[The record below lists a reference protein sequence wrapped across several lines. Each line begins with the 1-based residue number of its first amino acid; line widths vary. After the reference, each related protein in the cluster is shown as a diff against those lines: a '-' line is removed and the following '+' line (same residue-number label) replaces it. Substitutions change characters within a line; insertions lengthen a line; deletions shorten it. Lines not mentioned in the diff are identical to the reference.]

1 MTNAV
6 NIAQSGSNNQ
16 TMRNR
21 IINGAMVID
30 QRNAGASVT
39 ASSTGTWV
47 YTLDRWS
54 YIASQASKFT
64 VQQNAGAVTPPAG
77 FTNYLGI
84 TSSAATSLGAGDYF
98 ILKQPIEGFNT
109 ADFNWGSANAQP
121 VTISFWVR
129 SSLTGT
135 FAGSLNNNAANYS
148 YPFSYTIS
156 AANTW
161 EQKSVTIL
169 GPTAGS
175 WITNSSGAGIIMCF
189 GLGLGSGYQSTA
201 NTWVAAEEYSF
212 SGAVSVVGTSGATW
226 YITGVQLEEGTA
238 ASPFENRLIGTEL
251 DLCQRYYQVIQN
263 TGAGTGV
270 APGDGGFISL
280 AAFDTTNAYG
290 PILFQQTMR
299 ASPTISLSDTPANT
313 IALYW
318 NGTGADCDS
327 FVVNNTSVQ
336 RAEVLFSATSN
347 YTAGNAVWARI
358 KQNKSVNISAEL

>member
-21 IINGAMVID
+21 IINGAMTID
-30 QRNAGASVT
+30 QRNNGAAITLSNTNQFPVDRFVAARDTSGATCT
-39 ASSTGTWV
+39 AQRSTVVPPNYVNSLLWTTTTGSSP
-47 YTLDRWS
+47 
-54 YIASQASKFT
+54 ASGNDNIMYQ
-64 VQQNAGAVTPPAG
+64 
-77 FTNYLGI
+77 Y
-84 TSSAATSLGAGDYF
+84 
-98 ILKQPIEGFNT
+98 IEGFNV
-109 ADFNWGSANAQP
+109 ADFGWGTANAQP
-121 VTISFWVR
+121 FTLSFWVR

-135 FAGSLNNNAANYS
+135 YGVSFANSDNSRCFMGT
-148 YPFSYTIS
+148 YTVS

-161 EQKSVTIL
+161 EFKTITVPGDTTGTWL
-169 GPTAGS
+169 
-175 WITNSSGAGIIMCF
+175 TNNGI
-189 GLGLGSGYQSTA
+189 GLRIFWDMGSGTSRSIAASSSWGASFGTGL
-201 NTWVAAEEYSF
+201 TGGVKVVA
-212 SGAVSVVGTSGATW
+212 TTGATF

-251 DLCQRYYQVIQN
+251 SLCQRYYQVIQN

-270 APGDGGFISL
+270 APSDGGFISL